1 MLLQSVLHYWIFV
14 KIKYKKAKIF
24 VLNAIT
30 LNEKQVWNNTH
41 SDSAGHYENGLCHAV
56 KGILKQ

>member
-1 MLLQSVLHYWIFV
+1 MLLQSVLHYRILV
-14 KIKYKKAKIF
+14 KIRYEKAKIF

-30 LNEKQVWNNTH
+30 LNEEQVWNNTH
-41 SDSAGHYENGLCHAV
+41 SDSAGHYDNGLCHAL